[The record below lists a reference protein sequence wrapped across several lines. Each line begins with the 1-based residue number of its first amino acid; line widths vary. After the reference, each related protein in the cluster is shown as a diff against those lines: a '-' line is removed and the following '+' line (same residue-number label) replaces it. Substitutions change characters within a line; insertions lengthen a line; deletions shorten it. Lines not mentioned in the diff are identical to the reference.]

1 MLYTKLAAINSFICA
16 RLCPSKYRATF
27 SLYFRIVQWNTVMAV
42 RSKKARR
49 ERSWFTLQ
57 FEVTEPRGKSETI
70 VSWSESLWRPIY
82 RSKATRM
89 DGWSLYSQNEHKRIF
104 IILWQLASHKI
115 LIMGFSFPIWCRLY
129 IRAVPNECKK
139 LVPFPF
145 FIDF

>member
-57 FEVTEPRGKSETI
+57 FEVSHE
-70 VSWSESLWRPIY
+70 ESQRLSYLGANRFEGLFTG
-82 RSKATRM
+82 RKQHGM

-104 IILWQLASHKI
+104 IILWPLASHKI